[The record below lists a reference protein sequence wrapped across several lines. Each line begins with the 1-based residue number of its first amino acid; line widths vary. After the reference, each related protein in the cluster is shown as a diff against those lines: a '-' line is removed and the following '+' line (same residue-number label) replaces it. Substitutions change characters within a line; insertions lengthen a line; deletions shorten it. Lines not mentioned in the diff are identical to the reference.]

1 MLKSV
6 LGVLED
12 DTSITASIPSI
23 ARCHAG
29 LWKLAD
35 AIDEA
40 AVTQQRQN
48 GLASA
53 KSAAKTQ
60 LLDAAHDVAA
70 AVVSYGTEVE
80 NDDLAGRCDISRSDL
95 GKGRDGTVVSRCKN
109 VHATAAEVVG
119 DLADHGV
126 TSAKLTALKKKIDG
140 FDTISTKP
148 RQSVAKT
155 SAATTRLP
163 VLFSQA
169 SRCLSRQLDTVM
181 VQFKNTEP
189 EFYAKYQAA
198 RSVVST
204 GTRSR
209 NLENVVAA
217 PNTTPAAKAA

>member
-23 ARCHAG
+23 ARCHAA

-53 KSAAKTQ
+53 KSTAKTQ

-70 AVVSYGTEVE
+70 AVVSYGTEAE

-95 GKGRDGTVVSRCKN
+95 GKGRDGTWCR
-109 VHATAAEVVG
+109 
-119 DLADHGV
+119 
-126 TSAKLTALKKKIDG
+126 
-140 FDTISTKP
+140 
-148 RQSVAKT
+148 
-155 SAATTRLP
+155 
-163 VLFSQA
+163 
-169 SRCLSRQLDTVM
+169 
-181 VQFKNTEP
+181 
-189 EFYAKYQAA
+189 AA
-198 RSVVST
+198 RMST
-204 GTRSR
+204 PPPRKWWAISR
-209 NLENVVAA
+209 
-217 PNTTPAAKAA
+217 TTA